1 MPDLTPPNVY
11 RDQLSSLALG
21 IALWDPAPQ
30 KKSYEKV
37 SIGDVG
43 YLHPSYGTFI
53 RLFNVIL
60 PWNDPSNEK
69 FGKLEHYDSLDLGQF
84 DNTLEHQL
92 QKVVH
97 CSRSVTVD
105 TSSNILQAMG
115 PDE

>member
-1 MPDLTPPNVY
+1 MPDPPSNVY

-30 KKSYEKV
+30 KKFYDKV

-43 YLHPSYGTFI
+43 YLHEGTFI

-60 PWNDPSNEK
+60 PWDDPSN
-69 FGKLEHYDSLDLGQF
+69 GKLGKPEYYESLDYGPF
-84 DNTLEHQL
+84 SNTIEKQV
-92 QKVVH
+92 QKAEYYT
-97 CSRSVTVD
+97 RSVSTD
-105 TSSNILQAMG
+105 TNDDIMQAMG